1 MRHAAAELSPTL
13 QSPGTVK
20 CAVLWHVSHYLEGV
34 HPKFGLSF
42 HKYPKM
48 DHDMPPGV
56 CN

>member
-1 MRHAAAELSPTL
+1 MRQLNRVQLFKALA
-13 QSPGTVK
+13 K
-20 CAVLWHVSHYLEGV
+20 CAVLWHVSHYLQGV
-34 HPKFGLSF
+34 HPKFGLLF